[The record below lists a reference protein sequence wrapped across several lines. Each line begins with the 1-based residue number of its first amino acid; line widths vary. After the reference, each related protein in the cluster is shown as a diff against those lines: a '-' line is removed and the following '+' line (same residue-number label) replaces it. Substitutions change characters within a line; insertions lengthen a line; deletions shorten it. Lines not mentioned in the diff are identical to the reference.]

1 MTTAQLLPLIAS
13 FATGIIV
20 SFLGTFMLIRWNDRD
35 GGKE

>member
-13 FATGIIV
+13 FATGV
-20 SFLGTFMLIRWNDRD
+20 VAAFFGTVMLLRFTDRD